1 MDSKRLNS
9 VDPTRLKMAVIREL
23 VRRRALSPVDGRA
36 LCTRIAEERLKRH
49 PASKVQRCSFCG
61 KERTVISK
69 PSAYIC
75 EFCLV
80 EMQYEQREKLR
91 QRYYDQISLEQARVL
106 GNGPPAPKRTR
117 LYPYPSHDD
126 GLRSLFNFCLDQAR
140 ALQFPAKFGEQFKS
154 VGKFGEKFKK
164 VGIPTAQEIEREIKR
179 LRARKVQPIV
189 PSDSGK
195 LAMGYGAA
203 ANSRAKAKL
212 SSVDADFEDH
222 SGDGSH
228 GGFILALLFVA
239 VVIAILV
246 LR

>member
-23 VRRRALSPVDGRA
+23 VRRRALSPVEGRA

-140 ALQFPAKFGEQFKS
+140 ALQFPAKFGDKFKS

-195 LAMGYGAA
+195 LYI
-203 ANSRAKAKL
+203 RA
-212 SSVDADFEDH
+212 
-222 SGDGSH
+222 
-228 GGFILALLFVA
+228 
-239 VVIAILV
+239 
-246 LR
+246 